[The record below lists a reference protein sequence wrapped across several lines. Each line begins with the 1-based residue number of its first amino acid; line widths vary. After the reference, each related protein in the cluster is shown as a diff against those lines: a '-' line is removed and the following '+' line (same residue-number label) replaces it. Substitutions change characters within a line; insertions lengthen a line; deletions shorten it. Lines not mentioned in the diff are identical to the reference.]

1 MFNMQN
7 AHVDDL
13 DLRSIRFLATLL
25 ETVSITRTGEVFGLS
40 QPASSRAVERLRRAI
55 GDPLIVRGSRGYVLT
70 QRAEALKPYV
80 AAAQGGIDAV
90 FAPDVFDPSTAVRSF
105 RIGSTDYG
113 AITVLSTLCHSL
125 TASAP
130 GVSLEI
136 APWAGDTLK
145 RLEDGYLD
153 AALYP
158 EAPLPQDFHFKTLFS
173 DTYVIVLDPAHAP
186 ANKLTLDE
194 ALQRRRV
201 VVLYPDGQRLLPD
214 DLLGK
219 LGAPGFL
226 IAMRTP
232 YFTTA
237 TWGIRDTDMV
247 VALPR
252 RVAEKLIETSPITL
266 FAMPVSFPGFEYR
279 LIWHART
286 HRDPGHRWLRS
297 LMTRE

>member
-1 MFNMQN
+1 MQS

-13 DLRSIRFLATLL
+13 DLRSIRFLAVLL
-25 ETVSITRTGEVFGLS
+25 ETVSITRTGETFGLS
-40 QPASSRAVERLRRAI
+40 QPAASRAVERLRRAI
-55 GDPLIVRGSRGYVLT
+55 GDPILVRGSRGYLLT
-70 QRAEALKPYV
+70 QRAEALKPFV
-80 AAAQGGIDAV
+80 AAAQCGIDAV

-113 AITVLSTLCHSL
+113 ALTVLSALCHSL
-125 TASAP
+125 RATAP

-145 RLEDGYLD
+145 RLEDGSLD

-173 DTYVIVLDPAHAP
+173 DSYVLVLDAAHAP
-186 ANKLTLDE
+186 TKELTLEE

-201 VVLYPDGQRLLPD
+201 VILYPDGQRLLPD
-214 DLLGK
+214 DLLGE
-219 LGAPGFL
+219 LGAPAAH

-232 YFTTA
+232 YFTSA
-237 TWGIRDTDMV
+237 TWGIRNTDMV

-252 RVAEKLIETSPITL
+252 RVAERLAETSGLTL
-266 FAMPVSFPGFEYR
+266 FPMPVQLEGFDYR
-279 LIWHART
+279 LIWHSRT
-286 HRDPGHRWLRS
+286 HRDPGHRWLRG
-297 LMTRE
+297 LLTKE